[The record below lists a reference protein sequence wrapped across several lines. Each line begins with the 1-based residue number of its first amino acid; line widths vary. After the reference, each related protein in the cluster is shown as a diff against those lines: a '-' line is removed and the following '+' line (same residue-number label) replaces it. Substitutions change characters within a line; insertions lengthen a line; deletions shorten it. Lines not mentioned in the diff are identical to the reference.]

1 MRRFLSSAVFVLAAL
16 AGSFAV
22 AGAQSAPAVTLA
34 LDARDVGRD
43 VLHVRETLPVH
54 GPITLVFPK
63 WIPGE
68 HGPGGSILEL
78 VNLRMRAAGKPVAF
92 KRDDLDNFAFHVDVP
107 TGASSLELTFDHLY
121 APQGDSTT
129 PNLAVVNWVDAVLYP
144 KGARA
149 ADVQIAPSITLP
161 DGWQFGTALVTTAT
175 SGTTTTFAPV
185 SLETLVDSPVDA
197 GRYVRKIPLYDKNGT
212 LNEAVI
218 VADSPSSYDLKD
230 STIADMKNL
239 VIQADALFGVRHWR
253 NYHFLIT
260 LSDTT
265 AHFGLEHHESSDDR
279 INANTLTDENALQSS
294 GDLLPHEYTHSWNG
308 KYRRP
313 AGLAT
318 PNYQEPM
325 QDELLWVYEGLTQ
338 FYGQILSFRSGF
350 RKIDDYPDY
359 IAQIA
364 ASLDTEPGRAT
375 RPLVDTA
382 IAIPV
387 ARGSSGTYNG
397 LRRGGDYYPEGA
409 MVWLEADQI
418 IRQQSNGQKS
428 LDDFAR
434 AFHGGAA
441 DTAPAVVPYTR
452 NDVIAAL
459 NAVQPYDW
467 EAFFDTR
474 VDSVQPHLSMDGIE
488 KGGWRLVYN
497 DTANKYIR
505 FRETNSRFAG
515 IDTRYSLGAQFGGD
529 GRVIDVFPN
538 TPASRAGLAPGMS
551 VLAVNGKRFST
562 GALRDAIK
570 GAKTD
575 ASARIA
581 LIAND
586 AGFVKLATIDYHGG
600 ERYPHLER
608 IADRPDNLTASVQPK
623 AAIR

>member
-1 MRRFLSSAVFVLAAL
+1 MRRFLSSAVFVCAAFAGSAGLAA
-16 AGSFAV
+16 
-22 AGAQSAPAVTLA
+22 AQSAPPVTLA

-43 VLHVRETLPVH
+43 ILHVRETLPVH

-68 HGPGGSILEL
+68 HGPSGSILEL
-78 VNLRMRAAGKPVAF
+78 VNLRMRTGGKPVAF
-92 KRDDLDNFAFHVDVP
+92 KRDDLDNFAFAVDVP
-107 TGASSLELTFDHLY
+107 AGASSLELTFDHLFG
-121 APQGDSTT
+121 PQGDSTT
-129 PNLAVVNWVDAVLYP
+129 PNLAIVNWVDAVLYP

-149 ADVQIAPSITLP
+149 ADVQIVPSITLP

-175 SGTTTTFAPV
+175 HGATTTFAQV
-185 SLETLVDSPVDA
+185 SLETLVDSPIDA
-197 GRYVRKIPLYDKNGT
+197 GRYVRKIPLYDKNGS
-212 LNEAVI
+212 LNEADI

-230 STIADMKNL
+230 STIADLKNL

-279 INANTLTDENALQSS
+279 TFANALTDDNMIQGS
-294 GDLLPHEYTHSWNG
+294 DLLPHEFTHSWNG

-313 AGLAT
+313 AGLST
-318 PNYQEPM
+318 PNYQVPM

-338 FYGQILSFRSGF
+338 YYGQILSFRAGF
-350 RKIDDYPDY
+350 RKVEDYPEF
-359 IAQIA
+359 IAQLA
-364 ASLDTEPGRAT
+364 ASLDTQPGRAY

-387 ARGSSGTYNG
+387 SRGSSGTYPG
-397 LRRGGDYYPEGA
+397 LRRGSDYYPEGA

-418 IRQQSNGQKS
+418 IRQMSAGAKS

-434 AFHGGAA
+434 AFHGGPT

-467 EAFFDTR
+467 KAFFDTR
-474 VDSVQPHLSMDGIE
+474 VDSVQPRLAMDGIE
-488 KGGWRLVYN
+488 KGGYKLVYT
-497 DTANKYIR
+497 DTQNKFIR
-505 FRETNSRFAG
+505 LRESAGRFAG
-515 IDTRYSLGAQFGGD
+515 LDARYSLGAQFAGN
-529 GRVIDVFPN
+529 GRVLDVFPDS
-538 TPASRAGLAPGMS
+538 PAMKAGLAPGMT
-551 VLAVNGKRFST
+551 VLAVNGKKFST
-562 GALRDAIK
+562 GGLRDAIK
-570 GAKTD
+570 
-575 ASARIA
+575 ASKSNAAARIA
-581 LIAND
+581 LIAD
-586 AGFVKLATIDYHGG
+586 SAGFVKLATIDYHGG

-608 IADRPDNLTASVQPK
+608 VPDRPDNLTASVQPK
-623 AAIR
+623 TATR